1 MAGFKNEQRH
11 IQLRGK
17 VFHFIS
23 YEAHD
28 AIPSKKVQ
36 AMPATWYLI
45 SANNRWPAIPHV
57 ADQDPMEVDDLL
69 TEWLEEH
76 VLAPKVNLA

>member
-1 MAGFKNEQRH
+1 MGGFKNEQRH
-11 IQLRGK
+11 LQRRGK
-17 VFHFIS
+17 VFHFVS

-45 SANNRWPAIPHV
+45 SANNRWPAIPHYPE
-57 ADQDPMEVDDLL
+57 QDSLEVDTLL
-69 TEWLEEH
+69 AEWLEEH
-76 VLAPKVNLA
+76 VFAAKANIA